1 MTLAL
6 SHFDW
11 VRELVH
17 RESAIVLAPGK
28 EYLVEARLLPIARQ
42 LGLADV
48 GELVDSVRSRPSP
61 DSNRRIVEALTTNE
75 TSWFRDGDPFTA
87 LTSTVLPALQAARGP
102 NEKLQIWSAACS
114 SGQEPYTIAMLLE
127 DALPSAASRVFITAT
142 DLSREMVERTKAG
155 RFSQLEVNR
164 GLPAAMLVR
173 HFSRVGAEWEVAA
186 NLRRMVTARE
196 CNLAAPL
203 PRMGPFD
210 VVYLRNVL
218 IYFDLPTKRAIL
230 NNVRSLMR
238 PDGWMF
244 LGAAE
249 TTLGVDDSWERVV
262 IGRTSAYRPLKGA

>member
-1 MTLAL
+1 MTLATT
-6 SHFDW
+6 SFDW
-11 VRELVH
+11 VRELVR
-17 RESAIVLAPGK
+17 RESAIVLQPGK

-42 LGLADV
+42 MGLPDV
-48 GELVDSVRSRPSP
+48 GKLVETVRQRPDLDST
-61 DSNRRIVEALTTNE
+61 RRIVEALTTNE

-87 LTSTVLPALQAARGP
+87 LTSTVLPELLASRGP
-102 NEKLQIWSAACS
+102 ADRLQIWSAACS

-127 DALPSAASRVFITAT
+127 DALPNAASRVSITAT

-164 GLPAAMLVR
+164 GLPAPMLVR
-173 HFSRVGAEWEVAA
+173 HFTRVGNEWEVAPA
-186 NLRRMVTARE
+186 LRRMVTASE

-203 PRMGPFD
+203 ARMGPFD

-218 IYFDLPTKRAIL
+218 IYFDLPTKQTIL
-230 NNVRSLMR
+230 RRVRELMR
-238 PDGWMF
+238 PDGWLF

-262 IGRTSAYRPLKGA
+262 LGRSSAYRPLKGA